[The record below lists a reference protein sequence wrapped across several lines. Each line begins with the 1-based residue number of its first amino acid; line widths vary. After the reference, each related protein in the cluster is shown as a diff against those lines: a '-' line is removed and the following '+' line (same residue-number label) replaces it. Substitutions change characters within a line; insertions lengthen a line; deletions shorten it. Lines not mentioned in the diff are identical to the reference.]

1 MAARLSR
8 IIPGSLT
15 LLAAMVLSACTS
27 QQAPTLKKGEKP
39 VDVASVVRQKM
50 PASVKDREA
59 WAQAIATAF
68 DSQKL
73 APTEENVCSV
83 LAVAQQESNY
93 QSDPVVPGLNK
104 IAWQEIDRRAEKMH
118 IPPFLVHTALKITSP
133 NGKSYSDRLDNVKTE
148 KQLSAIFD
156 DFIGMVPMGQ
166 KLFGSLNPVH
176 TGGRCRSAL
185 PLPSSTPPATRGK

>member
-15 LLAAMVLSACTS
+15 LLAAVVLSACTS
-27 QQAPTLKKGEKP
+27 QQAPVLKEGEKP

-104 IAWQEIDRRAEKMH
+104 IAWQEIDRRAENAH
-118 IPPFLVHTALKITSP
+118 
-133 NGKSYSDRLDNVKTE
+133 
-148 KQLSAIFD
+148 SAVSGPYRAED
-156 DFIGMVPMGQ
+156 HLAKRQ
-166 KLFGSLNPVH
+166 KLQ
-176 TGGRCRSAL
+176 R
-185 PLPSSTPPATRGK
+185 PSGQREDGKAAERYF

>member
-8 IIPGSLT
+8 IIPVSLT
-15 LLAAMVLSACTS
+15 LLAAMALSACTS
-27 QQAPTLKKGEKP
+27 QQAPALKEGEKP

-156 DFIGMVPMGQ
+156 DFYRDGADGAEAVRFP
-166 KLFGSLNPVH
+166 
-176 TGGRCRSAL
+176 
-185 PLPSSTPPATRGK
+185 